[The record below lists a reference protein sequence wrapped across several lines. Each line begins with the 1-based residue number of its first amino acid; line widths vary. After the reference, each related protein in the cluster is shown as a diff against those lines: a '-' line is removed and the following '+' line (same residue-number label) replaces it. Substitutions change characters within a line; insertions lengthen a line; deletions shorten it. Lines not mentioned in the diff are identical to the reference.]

1 MEDVTGVFDHYRIT
15 VRSIWNTGFWP
26 DPAFQDWEAQERFE
40 EVSRILFDE
49 LVLTKLDLEWQIS
62 DIFRKPMPFF
72 RIQPTSDYGCPVM
85 IDREG
90 DALTGGG
97 VWNDPVNR
105 LRPLEAEL
113 HFIQFFDWDKMNYID
128 LQYYMAGIAV
138 FAAQPHLVGRR
149 ALIDRQ
155 YLKVF
160 RVKQGEA

>member
-113 HFIQFFDWDKMNYID
+113 HFIQFRLGQDE
-128 LQYYMAGIAV
+128 LHRPPALHGRHRGLRS
-138 FAAQPHLVGRR
+138 AASFGGTTRSH
-149 ALIDRQ
+149 
-155 YLKVF
+155 
-160 RVKQGEA
+160 